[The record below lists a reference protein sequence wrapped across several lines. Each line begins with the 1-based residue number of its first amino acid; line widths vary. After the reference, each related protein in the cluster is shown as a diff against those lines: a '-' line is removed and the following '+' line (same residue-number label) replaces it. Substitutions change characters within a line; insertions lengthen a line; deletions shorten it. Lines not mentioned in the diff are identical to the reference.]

1 VNHMRSFDPS
11 RARTKLRLIAGL
23 LTVAVIVFAM
33 PVAFAGQPGPAEPT
47 VIGAGAQADQAGGA
61 ETPQGVDSWVLLSQ
75 ARGAAEA
82 RPRTG
87 SRAGGQQPQGI
98 PDTSGQPA
106 NMPLMIGATIVLV
119 LIGGLFLIGKK
130 FYR

>member
-1 VNHMRSFDPS
+1 MRSLDPS
-11 RARTKLRLIAGL
+11 RTQTKLRLIAGL
-23 LTVAVIVFAM
+23 LAVAVIVFAM
-33 PVAFAGQPGPAEPT
+33 PVAFAGQLVPAEHT
-47 VIGAGAQADQAGGA
+47 VSRVGAQADQTGGT
-61 ETPQGVDSWVLLSQ
+61 ETPQGVDSRLLLSQ
-75 ARGAAEA
+75 ARDAAEA
-82 RPRTG
+82 SPRTG